1 MPPSR
6 AAGGRVV
13 RTQVGDR
20 YVLQRMLADGSSL
33 GGESSG
39 HVVCADVAPTGD
51 GLVAALRLIEVM
63 VETGQPLSALRTA
76 LRKFPQG
83 TRALKVAEKPP
94 VETCPRLVA
103 AIAALE
109 AEMGDGGRVLVRY
122 SGTEPKLRLLVEA
135 GDDLAVQRGLDQLE
149 AAVRQDVKLG

>member
-1 MPPSR
+1 M
-6 AAGGRVV
+6 
-13 RTQVGDR
+13 
-20 YVLQRMLADGSSL
+20 
-33 GGESSG
+33 
-39 HVVCADVAPTGD
+39 
-51 GLVAALRLIEVM
+51 
-63 VETGQPLSALRTA
+63 
-76 LRKFPQG
+76 
-83 TRALKVAEKPP
+83 AEKPP